1 MKKWLSYL
9 IMLCL
14 VLNLTTGFTVTA
26 GAEGVEAFT
35 DDAAVYDEED
45 VYGEND
51 VYDEEPV
58 EIVEGDAE
66 DDTSTVSDP
75 AEPEIF
81 TGDEASE
88 EAEEDDTDITGIFE
102 DGAQD
107 DMFAVSGEPEETTT
121 PLTFTAV
128 ENNSAV
134 SFNWNSGSDV
144 QYRTN
149 GATTWI
155 DYTMDETIELAN
167 IGDTVSFK
175 GDNVTTSYSYHFSI
189 TGKVAASGDVTSL
202 TNGEG
207 GDASLTAR
215 CYYGMFYGC
224 SGLTE
229 APKLPATTPAD
240 YCYYRMFSGC
250 SGLTEAPELPST
262 TLADSCYG
270 EMFYGCSGLT
280 EAPKL
285 PAESLAYG
293 CYHRMFSGCSGLTE
307 APELPSTTL
316 ANFCYGEMF
325 SGCSGLTE
333 APKLPAESL
342 ADSCYYGMF
351 YGCSGLTEA
360 PELPATTLAD
370 SCYYG
375 MFYGCSGLETA
386 PELPATILTTKC
398 YKQMFSGCTGLKEAP
413 ELPATTLAISCY
425 YQMFSGC
432 TGLEIVKEKDI
443 VHSISWKIPENV
455 TGLDT
460 SWIDTIFEDCT
471 NIDLG
476 GDSPKVPV
484 SGVTYYQKNPNAQAD
499 IDAVNDVSDKIN
511 AIGTV
516 TYTPECKTRIDA
528 AKTAYNALTED
539 QREWIEEELL
549 KILTNAEARY
559 DQLKAEAEKE
569 AADIAAAQAVTD
581 KINAIGT
588 VTYTSACKT
597 RIDAARTAYDALTP
611 DQKTRI
617 TARQLKILTDAEAR
631 YEKLKEQ
638 DKRAKN
644 ALKMNAKLKATQTG
658 SQINITWGKADGVDG
673 YKVYATNCGKNF
685 NAKYAV
691 QVKGKD
697 NTSLTLKKV
706 NGKAIDL
713 KKSYRIYV
721 EAYKIVDGKTV
732 TLGTT
737 IKAHV
742 VGRKNAKYS
751 NVKSI
756 SLNKTSY
763 TLKKGKT
770 AKIQGKTILENKNKK
785 QLTDAH
791 AKTFRFKT
799 SNKNVA
805 TVSENGTIKA
815 VGKGTCTI
823 YVYAVNGC
831 AKSVKVTVK

>member
-14 VLNLTTGFTVTA
+14 VLNLTTGFTVTVS
-26 GAEGVEAFT
+26 AEGVEAFT
-35 DDAAVYDEED
+35 DEADVYGEEDVYTEED
-45 VYGEND
+45 VYGETD
-51 VYDEEPV
+51 VYDEDPV
-58 EIVEGDAE
+58 EIFEGDAE

-75 AEPEIF
+75 AEPDGF
-81 TGDEASE
+81 TGDEVSGE
-88 EAEEDDTDITGIFE
+88 VEEDDTDITGVFE

-107 DMFAVSGEPEETTT
+107 DMFASSGEAEETKT
-121 PLTFTAV
+121 PLTFTAR
-128 ENNSAV
+128 EEGSEV
-134 SFNWNSGSDV
+134 SFKWYAGGNV
-144 QYRTN
+144 QYSTDGGTYWFN
-149 GATTWI
+149 
-155 DYTMDETIELAN
+155 YTMGEAVKLAN
-167 IGDTVSFK
+167 IGDTVSFR
-175 GDNVTTSYSYHFSI
+175 GNGVRTTAMHHFSI

-207 GDASLTAR
+207 GNASLSTE
-215 CYYGMFYGC
+215 CYKYMFSDC
-224 SGLTE
+224 TGLTE
-229 APKLPATTPAD
+229 APKLPATTLAER
-240 YCYYRMFSGC
+240 CYLYMFS
-250 SGLTEAPELPST
+250 
-262 TLADSCYG
+262 
-270 EMFYGCSGLT
+270 
-280 EAPKL
+280 
-285 PAESLAYG
+285 
-293 CYHRMFSGCSGLTE
+293 
-307 APELPSTTL
+307 
-316 ANFCYGEMF
+316 
-325 SGCSGLTE
+325 
-333 APKLPAESL
+333 
-342 ADSCYYGMF
+342 
-351 YGCSGLTEA
+351 GCSGLTEA
-360 PELPATTLAD
+360 PELPATTLARF
-370 SCYYG
+370 CYLY
-375 MFYGCSGLETA
+375 
-386 PELPATILTTKC
+386 
-398 YKQMFSGCTGLKEAP
+398 
-413 ELPATTLAISCY
+413 
-425 YQMFSGC
+425 MFSGC
-432 TGLEIVKEKDI
+432 TGLEIVEEKDI
-443 VHSISWKIPENV
+443 VHSIPWKIPENV

-460 SWIDTIFEDCT
+460 SGADTIFEGCT
-471 NIDLG
+471 NIDLDG
-476 GDSPKVPV
+476 AGSKVPV
-484 SGVTYYQKNPNAQAD
+484 KGVTYYQKNPNAHAD
-499 IDAVNDVSDKIN
+499 IDAVNDVTDKIN

-528 AKTAYNALTED
+528 ARNAYDALTED
-539 QREWIEEELL
+539 QREWIEEDLL
-549 KILTNAEARY
+549 KILTDAEARY

-569 AADIAAAQAVTD
+569 AADIAAAQAVVD

-588 VTYTSACKT
+588 VTYTNACKT
-597 RIDAARTAYDALTP
+597 RIDAARTAYDALTS

-638 DKRAKN
+638 DQRTKN
-644 ALKMNAKLKATQTG
+644 TLKMNAKLKATQTG

-770 AKIQGKTILENKNKK
+770 AKIQGKTILEDKTKK

-791 AKTFRFKT
+791 AKTFRFRT

-805 TVSENGTIKA
+805 TVSANGTIKA

-831 AKSVKVTVK
+831 AKNVKVTVK

>member
-14 VLNLTTGFTVTA
+14 VLNLTTGFTVTVS
-26 GAEGVEAFT
+26 AEGVEAFT
-35 DDAAVYDEED
+35 DEADVYGEEDVYTEED
-45 VYGEND
+45 VYGETD
-51 VYDEEPV
+51 VYDEDPV
-58 EIVEGDAE
+58 EIFEGDAE

-75 AEPEIF
+75 AEPDGF
-81 TGDEASE
+81 TGDEVSGE
-88 EAEEDDTDITGIFE
+88 VEEDDTDITGVFE

-107 DMFAVSGEPEETTT
+107 DMFASSGEAEETKT

-128 ENNSAV
+128 EANSTV
-134 SFNWNSGSDV
+134 SFKWYTGDNV

-149 GATTWI
+149 GATNWI
-155 DYTMDETIELAN
+155 DYTMGETIKLVN

-175 GDNVTTSYSYHFSI
+175 GNDVVTTSMKHFSI

-202 TNGEG
+202 TNGVG
-207 GDASLTAR
+207 GDVRLSDF
-215 CYYGMFYGC
+215 CYDSMFRLC

-229 APKLPATTPAD
+229 APKLP
-240 YCYYRMFSGC
+240 
-250 SGLTEAPELPST
+250 ST
-262 TLADSCYG
+262 TLAEACYQN
-270 EMFYGCSGLT
+270 
-280 EAPKL
+280 
-285 PAESLAYG
+285 
-293 CYHRMFSGCSGLTE
+293 MFS
-307 APELPSTTL
+307 
-316 ANFCYGEMF
+316 Y
-325 SGCSGLTE
+325 
-333 APKLPAESL
+333 
-342 ADSCYYGMF
+342 
-351 YGCSGLTEA
+351 CSGLTEA
-360 PELPATTLAD
+360 PELPATHLENN
-370 SCYYG
+370 CYRE
-375 MFYGCSGLETA
+375 MFVYCEGLTKV
-386 PELPATILTTKC
+386 PELPATFVGW
-398 YKQMFSGCTGLKEAP
+398 Q
-413 ELPATTLAISCY
+413 CY
-425 YQMFSGC
+425 YMMFFDC
-432 TGLEIVKEKDI
+432 YRLEIVKEKDI
-443 VHSISWKIPENV
+443 VHSIPW
-455 TGLDT
+455 
-460 SWIDTIFEDCT
+460 TIKRYPSGDFIFSNCT
-471 NIDLG
+471 NVDLDG
-476 GDSPKVPV
+476 NGSKEPV

-499 IDAVNDVSDKIN
+499 IYAVNAVADKIN
-511 AIGTV
+511 AIKTV
-516 TYTPECKTRIDA
+516 TYTPECKTKIDA
-528 AKTAYNALTED
+528 ARTAYEALTED
-539 QREWIEEELL
+539 QKEWIEEDLL
-549 KILTNAEARY
+549 KTLTDAETRY
-559 DQLKAEAEKE
+559 NQLKEEKE
-569 AADIAAAQAVTD
+569 EADIAAAQAVAD
-581 KINAIGT
+581 KIKAIKT
-588 VTYTSACKT
+588 VTYTPECKT
-597 RIDAARTAYDALTP
+597 KIDAARTAYDALTS

-638 DKRAKN
+638 DQRTKN
-644 ALKMNAKLKATQTG
+644 TLKMNAKLKATQTG

-770 AKIQGKTILENKNKK
+770 AKIQGKTILEDKTKK

-791 AKTFRFKT
+791 AKTFRFRT

-805 TVSENGTIKA
+805 TVSANGTIKA

-831 AKSVKVTVK
+831 AKNVKVTVK